1 MSSPTSFI
9 KRKAGASFL
18 HSARTA
24 AAIGRPLNTHVTL
37 SLWLMNIGH
46 DTASAVFRAL
56 RERHFQRWSR
66 YAPRGQQSVRNGPP
80 TYAWVVEAP
89 QGRAHVHW
97 MIHISPGNEERF
109 SAALTN
115 WVAKRTSATPIPATA
130 IDIKPITHAEGLKLY
145 LAKGLD
151 PYLARLWRIR
161 PEEAGI
167 VMGRRCGT
175 SRNLGPA
182 EWRPRKAAYLQGRRR
197 AA

>member
-1 MSSPTSFI
+1 MHRPTSFI
-9 KRKAGASFL
+9 KRKAGASLL

-37 SLWLMNIGH
+37 SFWLMDIGH
-46 DTASAVFRAL
+46 DAASTAFQAL

-66 YAPRGQQSVRNGPP
+66 YTPRGQNGASNGPP

-89 QGRAHVHW
+89 YGHAHVHW
-97 MIHISPGNEERF
+97 MVHISPGNQERF
-109 SAALTN
+109 VAALQK
-115 WVAKRTSATPIPATA
+115 WVAQRITAALIPATA
-130 IDIKPITHAEGLKLY
+130 IDVQPITHAEGLKLY

-151 PYLARLWRIR
+151 PHLARLWRIR
-161 PEEAGI
+161 PEDAGLVI
-167 VMGRRCGT
+167 GRRCGT

-182 EWRPRKAAYLQGRRR
+182 EWRPRKAAYLSGRRR